1 MREEKRLEFLKLML
15 ATKPW
20 RVSAIR
26 FTSKTALI
34 RYEDDKTIWLQIPF
48 SLALELF
55 PNSETCLKLGYLV
68 YGRPP
73 RRKLSKGSN
82 RQGRQPGGVLQERDS
97 RSGGCLF
104 PSGCP
109 GAFLRPVGLHRQALL
124 AFPHLVLSRLFG
136 IYKKL

>member
-1 MREEKRLEFLKLML
+1 MREEKRLESLKLLL

-68 YGRPP
+68 YG
-73 RRKLSKGSN
+73 
-82 RQGRQPGGVLQERDS
+82 QQPG
-97 RSGGCLF
+97 
-104 PSGCP
+104 
-109 GAFLRPVGLHRQALL
+109 
-124 AFPHLVLSRLFG
+124 
-136 IYKKL
+136 KKKAEQG